1 MAIYGL
7 FFLNIS
13 GTFGKIDC
21 VLATET
27 SLSEFQRFYIQT
39 TFSNCH
45 TINLEVYNK
54 IVTKN
59 IYTFGN

>member
-7 FFLNIS
+7 FFLNIN
-13 GTFGKIDC
+13 GIFAKIDC

-27 SLSEFQRFYIQT
+27 GFSEFQRLCIQAI
-39 TFSNCH
+39 FSNCC

-54 IVTKN
+54 VVTKN
-59 IYTFGN
+59 IHTFGN